1 MIINVICFLLS
12 TIILVLWVLSMMFSD
27 KILMVGIMWTHNLLV
42 IYLSL
47 NSQCGNLFCVLDI
60 IIRS

>member
-27 KILMVGIMWTHNLLV
+27 RILMVGIMWTHNLLV

>member
-1 MIINVICFLLS
+1 MIINVICFWLS

>member
-27 KILMVGIMWTHNLLV
+27 RILMVGIMWTHNLLV

-60 IIRS
+60 SIRS

>member
-12 TIILVLWVLSMMFSD
+12 TIILVLWVLSMMLSD
-27 KILMVGIMWTHNLLV
+27 RILMVGIMWTHNLLV